1 MDKKTLKQFC
11 QLQRELETLDEKI
24 DKLYDRQAALPT
36 VMGKVTKSSDEFPY
50 IEEHVSVQ
58 MDEPKEAD
66 EIRKVKLIREN
77 RREQVRKTL
86 LEIEQFIASIP
97 DSTDR
102 QIFEKAF
109 LEGKKQIVVAEEVG
123 LDRSVV
129 SKRITNYLNLHTN
142 HKNSVI

>member
-11 QLQRELETLDEKI
+11 PLQRELETLDEKI
-24 DKLYDRQAALPT
+24 DKLYDRQAGLPT

-50 IEEHVSVQ
+50 IKEHVSVQ

-123 LDRSVV
+123 LDRSTV
-129 SKRITNYLNLHTN
+129 SKRISDYIKLSH
-142 HKNSVI
+142 NSQK

>member
-11 QLQRELETLDEKI
+11 PLQRELETLDEKI

-123 LDRSVV
+123 LDRSTV
-129 SKRITNYLNLHTN
+129 SKRISDYVKLS
-142 HKNSVI
+142 HKSQK